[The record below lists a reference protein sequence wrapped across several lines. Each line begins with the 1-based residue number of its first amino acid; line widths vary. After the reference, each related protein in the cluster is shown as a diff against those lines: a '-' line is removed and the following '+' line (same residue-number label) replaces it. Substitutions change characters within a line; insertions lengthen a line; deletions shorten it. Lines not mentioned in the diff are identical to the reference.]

1 MRTTRFACCA
11 DSFGVPT
18 GTRNRVDGG
27 GGPGGGSLTNTA
39 VWRSTHRFPPAGG
52 RGFGWGSRSLL
63 TPSRTVKKNREVFRW
78 LSCPAPASG
87 DSVPAR
93 DTRYPVDPAALLTRG
108 SPTVGRSMQRSIPT
122 AARFTGASV
131 GVLSGM
137 LSCTSTPI
145 VSSAVSRPAMR
156 TTSSPCRLVGIS
168 GGHSKVSAR
177 STIVGRRRTSRRPAT
192 NEPRLVGGSVTEHA
206 LAALAIINP

>member
-1 MRTTRFACCA
+1 VLTGAGDPEGGHSLTLL
-11 DSFGVPT
+11 FGEVHIDFPPL
-18 GTRNRVDGG
+18 GG
-27 GGPGGGSLTNTA
+27 GGSGG
-39 VWRSTHRFPPAGG
+39 
-52 RGFGWGSRSLL
+52 GSRSLL

-145 VSSAVSRPAMR
+145 VSSAVSGPAMR